1 MRTINLIKPTTSG
14 LQVSGEMVGVIR
26 KITYGSLIALI
37 VSGLVVGAVFLLVQS
52 VERQRVE
59 EKKVLVDE
67 LTRNTTKEGLL
78 LSVAERSTVIGKILK
93 GERNIRPLFGQF
105 SSVIPLE
112 LLKSLSVD
120 EGNNVVISATVP
132 TIPQLVAVVDSL
144 EKHVTQT
151 QAINPQLLSL
161 SMGKDG
167 GFVISF
173 SFTAKF

>member
-14 LQVSGEMVGVIR
+14 LQLSGELLGVIR

-37 VSGLVVGAVFLLVQS
+37 VSGLVVGSVFLLVQS

-78 LSVAERSTVIGKILK
+78 LSVVQRSTVIGKILK

-112 LLKSLSVD
+112 FLKSLSVD

-132 TIPQLVAVVDSL
+132 TIPQLVTVVDAL
-144 EKHVTQT
+144 EKHAAQT

-161 SMGKDG
+161 AMGKEG
-167 GFVISF
+167 GFVITF
-173 SFTAKF
+173 SYTAKF